1 MIEKAIMAKDK
12 KVDKPATT
20 AEGPPAYNPSVP
32 KVAPATTEK
41 VTEVKRK
48 VEDTKQVM
56 EKNIQDA
63 MERGER
69 FEDLGA
75 KTEALAATSK
85 AFGKQ
90 AKQVKKNLWLKNMKM
105 TIILVFIVLLMLG
118 GVAAYVVTQF
128 T

>member
-1 MIEKAIMAKDK
+1 MAKDK
-12 KVDKPATT
+12 KADKPAAT
-20 AEGPPAYNPSVP
+20 ATAPPAYNPSVP
-32 KVAPATTEK
+32 KVAPVTTEK
-41 VTEVKRK
+41 MTEVKRK
-48 VEDTKQVM
+48 VEDTRGVM
-56 EKNIQDA
+56 AQNIQDA

-90 AKQVKKNLWLKNMKM
+90 AKKVRKNLWLKNMKM
-105 TIILVFIVLLMLG
+105 TLILVFIVLLMVG